1 MKRKH
6 GDRLNGMLEKRA
18 RLICACVLVML
29 LQTGAGAFAE
39 DAAPESEST
48 DYINLLK
55 NGGFEEGKDGAPA
68 DWRYYGGSVP
78 GDWELSRTAHEGKQG
93 LRLRSDKDGYHG
105 GFSQHFAFEGN
116 RKYKISAWVK
126 ANISDAG
133 KLVLLYNEGRLSCVQ
148 NGQTTNKSFG
158 GSASVRKTS
167 FDWEYIEKTFETP
180 VNAIG
185 TCNAPVYPFLFYG
198 PGEVWV
204 DDMRLV
210 DLGPVK
216 LGKEVYSLTFDDPKI
231 WKLSAH
237 VNEEPAE
244 APEGVLLQSDAKNA
258 CEGKPGLKLRYV
270 FTSAKHDAVLL
281 TADAS
286 IAGGT
291 MLALRVY
298 GDGSGHELDAVLY
311 DKSGEAHYLPLG
323 LVYWRGWKTVY
334 KSFADL
340 IRGPESKWDVSCE
353 HWGGDKNQTLELPI
367 TRVAIG
373 LNDQPDGFKGKGE
386 ITFGWLKIYE

>member
-1 MKRKH
+1 
-6 GDRLNGMLEKRA
+6 A
-18 RLICACVLVML
+18 PVV
-29 LQTGAGAFAE
+29 FAE
-39 DAAPESEST
+39 DAAPEREST

-78 GDWELSRTAHEGKQG
+78 GDWELSRTTHEGKQG

-105 GFSQHFAFEGN
+105 GFSQHCKFEGN
-116 RKYKISAWVK
+116 RKYKISAWIK
-126 ANISDAG
+126 AGLSEGG
-133 KLVLLYNEGRLSCVQ
+133 KARALIIDGNCVCMQ
-148 NGQTTNKSFG
+148 DGQRTNKYWG
-158 GSASVRKTS
+158 VRAGEKTGD
-167 FDWEYIEKTFETP
+167 FDWQYVEKTFETP
-180 VNAIG
+180 VNMLG
-185 TCNAPVYPFLFYG
+185 TCNAPVYLVLFYG
-198 PGEVWV
+198 RGEVYV
-204 DDMRLV
+204 DDVRLV

-216 LGKEVYSLTFDDPKI
+216 LGKEVYSLTFENPAA
-231 WKLSAH
+231 WKQSAH

-270 FTSAKHDAVLL
+270 FTSAKHDAVML

-367 TRVAIG
+367 TRVTIG

>member
-1 MKRKH
+1 
-6 GDRLNGMLEKRA
+6 
-18 RLICACVLVML
+18 
-29 LQTGAGAFAE
+29 
-39 DAAPESEST
+39 
-48 DYINLLK
+48 
-55 NGGFEEGKDGAPA
+55 
-68 DWRYYGGSVP
+68 
-78 GDWELSRTAHEGKQG
+78 
-93 LRLRSDKDGYHG
+93 
-105 GFSQHFAFEGN
+105 
-116 RKYKISAWVK
+116 
-126 ANISDAG
+126 
-133 KLVLLYNEGRLSCVQ
+133 
-148 NGQTTNKSFG
+148 
-158 GSASVRKTS
+158 VRKTS
-167 FDWEYIEKTFETP
+167 FDWEYIERTFETP

-185 TCNAPVYPFLFYG
+185 TCNAAVYPFLFYG
-198 PGEVWV
+198 RCEVCV
-204 DDMRLV
+204 DDVRLA

-216 LGKEVYSLTFDDPKI
+216 LGKEIYALTFENSAA

-244 APEGVLLQSDAKNA
+244 ASKGVLLQSDDKNL
-258 CEGKPGLKLRYV
+258 CEGKAGLKLKYV

-281 TADAS
+281 TADAA

-311 DKSGEAHYLPLG
+311 DKSGEAHYLPLCP
-323 LVYWRGWKTVY
+323 VYWRGWKTVY

-340 IRGPESKWDVSCE
+340 IRGPDSKWDVSSE
-353 HWGGDKNQTLELPI
+353 HWGGDKNQTLEFPI